1 MLSTPIRSDGTL
13 TAYDGTGPQ
22 FVSSSLAG
30 NAAQLPRGFN
40 QDQTN
45 VSGNVD
51 IYLSGAASISVRGGL
66 FRDNYADEGVST
78 TTAVIWNAP
87 SIGVAGVPDNLQL
100 PKGAQNTPR
109 VLITNKDQ
117 TQTSFIQVDYNHG
130 FNAGGAH
137 MIKGGFGVRHTTNE
151 VDATYPGGYVLLD
164 WGLSFVNNSGQ
175 TGTGTYGYA
184 RTTAGPVAPS
194 MPTCRPCT
202 CRTPGHSAIA

>member
-51 IYLSGAASISVRGGL
+51 IYLTGAASISVRGGL

-87 SIGVAGVPDNLQL
+87 SIGVPGVPGNLQL
-100 PKGAQNTPR
+100 PKGARTRHACRHEQGSDA
-109 VLITNKDQ
+109 DQ
-117 TQTSFIQVDYNHG
+117 LPQVDYNHG
-130 FNAGGAH
+130 F
-137 MIKGGFGVRHTTNE
+137 
-151 VDATYPGGYVLLD
+151 
-164 WGLSFVNNSGQ
+164 
-175 TGTGTYGYA
+175 
-184 RTTAGPVAPS
+184 
-194 MPTCRPCT
+194 
-202 CRTPGHSAIA
+202 TPGAPT